1 LSRSNHCLCEI
12 AAVRERV
19 LVDYCLQYKM
29 WSNDNQLHTD
39 LQVNALV
46 NALVRYKTLA
56 MQLQDYLLITA
67 GELYSIQA

>member
-39 LQVNALV
+39 LLV
-46 NALVRYKTLA
+46 NALVRYETLA

>member
-1 LSRSNHCLCEI
+1 M
-12 AAVRERV
+12 RERV

-46 NALVRYKTLA
+46 RYETLA

>member
-1 LSRSNHCLCEI
+1 M
-12 AAVRERV
+12 RERV

-29 WSNDNQLHTD
+29 WSNDNQLHID
-39 LQVNALV
+39 VLV

-56 MQLQDYLLITA
+56 MQLQEYLLITA

>member
-1 LSRSNHCLCEI
+1 M
-12 AAVRERV
+12 RERV

-39 LQVNALV
+39 LLV

>member
-1 LSRSNHCLCEI
+1 M
-12 AAVRERV
+12 RERV

-39 LQVNALV
+39 LLV
-46 NALVRYKTLA
+46 NALVRYETLA